1 MRSLPAEH
9 AVQIARLADRDKQ
22 AALVQHAAELTHKQI
37 RAAVD
42 CLLRDSTKGVPEVA
56 DPFAFEARLAA
67 VADLCRQLAR
77 TLRNLRSIVTDD
89 ERSAVGEVLANLRSE
104 FDAFEGTAA

>member
-1 MRSLPAEH
+1 VRSLPAEH